1 MTMLILDLKAAP
13 GSGTIPGAC
22 ANCGNGVHES
32 LSTLDDTYNVWA
44 GRCPHCGA
52 INLLSTSTGLR
63 GYHSTSMDLVL
74 PYDEEVEPNGLPAG
88 TPTRGASGV
97 AATMHGSPLGEF
109 LHKLSAAREESP

>member
-52 INLLSTSTGLR
+52 INLLSTS
-63 GYHSTSMDLVL
+63 MDLVL